1 MSCCVGKLEVML
13 LNMET
18 PEVMLFSISKIEVM
32 LLNLKMKV
40 MMLI

>member
-1 MSCCVGKLEVML
+1 VGKLEVIL
-13 LNMET
+13 LNLEK
-18 PEVMLFSISKIEVM
+18 PKVMLFSISKIEVM